1 MPAKIH
7 FIPEWAEL
15 DLVLLTWPNDDMDW
29 AYMLPEVERC
39 YTDIARTLLDWVD
52 VLILARDPER
62 VRELVTPEGR
72 PHQLF
77 LMEAENNDTW
87 CRDYA
92 PLSLYVEDEEGK
104 RHPRILDF
112 TFNGWGMKFAANK
125 DNLISRALY
134 LARVFRPEVGYSN
147 ALSVTFEG
155 GGIETD
161 GEGTLMTTESV
172 LYEPNRNSGLDEAVL
187 RDYLM
192 SLLGGERLIAL
203 ENGELEGDDTDGHI
217 DTLARFLS
225 PTQIAYV
232 GCSDGHDSHYHAL
245 RRMREELEAL
255 RTPAG
260 QPYELV
266 ELPLPPA
273 IYDEEG
279 QRLPATYANFLFAGK
294 ALLVPTYGE
303 ATDEPTLEALRR
315 ALPEHTIVGV
325 NCRALIY
332 QHGSLH
338 CATMQFPKGFINKNK
353 WSEN

>member
-1 MPAKIH
+1 MSAKIH

-29 AYMLPEVERC
+29 AYMLPEVESC

-52 VLILARDPER
+52 VLILERDPER
-62 VRELVTPEGR
+62 VRELVAPEGR
-72 PHQLF
+72 SHQLF

-225 PTQIAYV
+225 PSQIAYV

-245 RRMREELEAL
+245 RVCVRSSRRYVPQRGSPTSSWSFPSPLLSMTRRGSVYQRPMPTSSSLARRSSCL
-255 RTPAG
+255 PTARQRTSPHW
-260 QPYELV
+260 
-266 ELPLPPA
+266 
-273 IYDEEG
+273 
-279 QRLPATYANFLFAGK
+279 RL
-294 ALLVPTYGE
+294 
-303 ATDEPTLEALRR
+303 
-315 ALPEHTIVGV
+315 
-325 NCRALIY
+325 
-332 QHGSLH
+332 
-338 CATMQFPKGFINKNK
+338 CAAPCPSIR
-353 WSEN
+353 S